1 MEATLGMTII
11 VPGRTELAG
20 NHTDHQGGHVL
31 AAAVDLLIRGT
42 ASPADDDQVLLTSDG
57 FGQIRADLNRLD
69 RRYSTPGT
77 AEALVRGVL
86 DYLRRE
92 GFSFRGFR
100 GDLHSDIPAG
110 AGLSSSA
117 AFSVWIGKAVRE
129 LYRISGISPM
139 TLALAARYAENVHFG
154 KPCGLMDQC
163 ACAFGG
169 VTAMSFRGEQ
179 PEVRRIPVTPEDL
192 GYVLCVV
199 QTGGDHRDLTEDYAM
214 ITREMGAVAAYFGQT
229 RLCGVSETELISAI
243 PELRREAGDRAVLR
257 ALHYIR
263 EDKRAQEMAM
273 ALEARDRAAFIAGV
287 DASGRSS
294 AELLQNSFNPAHPRS
309 QGISLALALSR
320 RVLGR
325 DGATRVHGGGFAGTI
340 QALMPPELEDRYR
353 SELEAVF
360 GPGSCRRLGIVPPD
374 STEMTVSF

>member
-1 MEATLGMTII
+1 MTII

-31 AAAVDLLIRGT
+31 AAAVNLLIRGT
-42 ASPADDDQVLLTSDG
+42 AVPTDDDQVVLTSDG
-57 FGQIRADLNRLD
+57 FGLIQLDLSHLD
-69 RRYSTPGT
+69 RRYSVPGT
-77 AEALVRGVL
+77 PEALVRGVL
-86 DYLRRE
+86 DYLCRA
-92 GFSFRGFR
+92 GHSFRGFR

-117 AFSVWIGKAVRE
+117 AFSVWIGKAVRD
-129 LYRISGISPM
+129 LHGISGISPM

-163 ACAFGG
+163 ACAYGG
-169 VTAMSFRGEQ
+169 VTAMCFREEQ

-214 ITREMGAVAAYFGQT
+214 ITKEMGAVAAYFGQT
-229 RLCGVSETELISAI
+229 RLCCVSEPELISAI

-263 EDKRAQEMAM
+263 EDKRAQEMAA
-273 ALEARDRAAFIAGV
+273 ALEAHDGTAFLEGV

-294 AELLQNSFNPAHPRS
+294 AELLQNSFSPSHPRS

-320 RVLGR
+320 RMLGR
-325 DGATRVHGGGFAGTI
+325 DGAARVHGGGFAGTI
-340 QALMPPELEDRYR
+340 QALMLPELENRYR
-353 SELEAVF
+353 CEMEAIF

-374 STEMTVSF
+374 SMEMTVSL